1 MASVICYTT
10 LTVLQVTFTSVG
22 YRFTRTLVFFNV
34 TEVKCQIV
42 LYLWFKDFNIFQFL
56 VLISIAVTSI
66 HSFFD
71 EEPRIIYGHK
81 RSSLSVFFFYKESL
95 IKLYPSSTKGL
106 WWCWRTGI
114 SMQTQNTSLRGQ
126 SKLNCGSFVC
136 LLNHVFFVLLVYIM
150 KES

>member
-1 MASVICYTT
+1 MQT
-10 LTVLQVTFTSVG
+10 LTVLQITCISVG

-34 TEVKCQIV
+34 IEKIV
-42 LYLWFKDFNIFQFL
+42 LYLWFNDFNMFQFL
-56 VLISIAVTSI
+56 VLISITVTSI

-71 EEPRIIYGHK
+71 EEPRIICGHK

-95 IKLYPSSTKGL
+95 IKLYPISTKGL